1 MADETKPDTPAP
13 KIVPQTGEATAA
25 ASTVR
30 SPVAGQT
37 ASAPP
42 TGANPA
48 ATPHQTTTPAA
59 RPAAAP
65 GPAAPAAGAGAAATT
80 AAAAATAG
88 AHARPAAATAARPA
102 AAPVPDLAGRTTSVA
117 STGGAAAARTAPA
130 PATAKAATR
139 DPDDTSPLLT
149 RRAWLGLAWGAFS
162 AASAA
167 ALAATGRFMFPN
179 VLNEPPQQFKAGFP
193 TEYGVGVDERW
204 KEKFGVWL
212 VRTTDD
218 IDNHVPGFYSLS
230 VTCTH
235 LGCTPNYLSAE
246 NKFKCPCHGSGF
258 RLTGV
263 NFEGPAPRP
272 LERVRIVLAED
283 GQILVDKSRHFQR
296 ELGQWTDPEA
306 FLKG

>member
-1 MADETKPDTPAP
+1 MADDNKPVEP
-13 KIVPQTGEATAA
+13 
-25 ASTVR
+25 S
-30 SPVAGQT
+30 
-37 ASAPP
+37 
-42 TGANPA
+42 
-48 ATPHQTTTPAA
+48 
-59 RPAAAP
+59 
-65 GPAAPAAGAGAAATT
+65 APAAGATPATPAPAAASAHVAKP
-80 AAAAATAG
+80 AAAAAP
-88 AHARPAAATAARPA
+88 RPAPA
-102 AAPVPDLAGRTTSVA
+102 PIPDLAGRTTNVA
-117 STGGAAAARTAPA
+117 SAGGAAAARTATAA
-130 PATAKAATR
+130 PAKAATR

-149 RRAWLGLAWGAFS
+149 RRAWMGLAWGAFS

-193 TEYGVGVDERW
+193 NEYGIGVDERW
-204 KEKFGVWL
+204 KEKYGVWL
-212 VRTTDD
+212 VRTTED
-218 IDNHVPGFYSLS
+218 IDQHAAGFYSLS

-258 RLTGV
+258 RTTGV

-272 LERVRIVLAED
+272 LERTRIVLAED

-306 FLKG
+306 FLKA

>member
-1 MADETKPDTPAP
+1 MADERKSDTPA
-13 KIVPQTGEATAA
+13 
-25 ASTVR
+25 
-30 SPVAGQT
+30 AGQT
-37 ASAPP
+37 PSAPP

-48 ATPHQTTTPAA
+48 ATPQHTTTPAA
-59 RPAAAP
+59 RPAPAP
-65 GPAAPAAGAGAAATT
+65 GAAAPAAAAQ
-80 AAAAATAG
+80 AAK
-88 AHARPAAATAARPA
+88 PA
-102 AAPVPDLAGRTTSVA
+102 AAPRPAPAPMPDLAGKTTNVA
-117 STGGAAAARTAPA
+117 SAGGAAARTATPSA
-130 PATAKAATR
+130 AAAAKAATR

-204 KEKFGVWL
+204 KEKYGVWL
-212 VRTTDD
+212 VRTTED
-218 IDNHVPGFYSLS
+218 IDNHVSGFYSLS

-306 FLKG
+306 FLKA